1 MWSADTWYDI
11 KNSEQDIH
19 GLQNMVIQSRRFSTY
34 QKICTAREFIFNA
47 KIPSCLIT
55 DSVLEQRVHPWH
67 GRIFEYVLEK
77 NPNTKTYFLGS
88 VYSGHGSGSD
98 LKDSA
103 NYLINIYTF
112 FANALKLKIN

>member
-1 MWSADTWYDI
+1 MGYRIWWSKVEDLVHI
-11 KNSEQDIH
+11 KKYAPLENWSLTQK
-19 GLQNMVIQSRRFSTY
+19 Y
-34 QKICTAREFIFNA
+34 QAV
-47 KIPSCLIT
+47 LIT
-55 DSVLEQRVHPWH
+55 DSVLEQCVNPWH